1 MTKKICWLKWEDPFD
16 PKEKDSNLEIQSQ
29 KDGFI
34 ENQDEESDRHL
45 RVIVGPYGT
54 IPINENSITGKLYK
68 MWVGHCNFDITKDIS
83 NIIEKVA
90 GVEILRVWTRYRFW
104 IGVGN
109 LFDDNVVHQE
119 IESSI
124 FPKKINESVSINA
137 LSKVLSKKY
146 KFWVIYSLH
155 NEEIKTLGGESKDA
169 ILNTI
174 KEIKDILIISCSWEK

>member
-1 MTKKICWLKWEDPFD
+1 M
-16 PKEKDSNLEIQSQ
+16 
-29 KDGFI
+29 
-34 ENQDEESDRHL
+34 
-45 RVIVGPYGT
+45 
-54 IPINENSITGKLYK
+54 
-68 MWVGHCNFDITKDIS
+68 
-83 NIIEKVA
+83 
-90 GVEILRVWTRYRFW
+90 
-104 IGVGN
+104 
-109 LFDDNVVHQE
+109 FDDNVVHQE